1 METNQLRSF
10 MEVVKTGNFSEAAE
24 NLYTTQSSVSKHIQ
38 ALEKDLGVKLFD
50 RSKRKVSLTTA
61 GQLVAKDAKRILAA
75 EQHLLQSLASFSQQT
90 DGQLSLASIPTMG
103 SYGITDLI
111 MDFQKEHPDLAVDL
125 CEVEGVDILN
135 RLQNDEFDLACMRTD
150 HLPKSFD
157 CLTLCQDHL
166 VAVLPQTHP
175 LANRAEIS
183 LSDLQEEDFLC
194 LGADTKL
201 LETVQTACHNAGF
214 APHITY
220 TGNRAENIMDMVANG
235 RGIALI
241 MEKIATYYAKDR
253 VALVSLQE
261 KTTSRIG
268 LVRSHS
274 HGKNLASSTL
284 WNYVRSQTS

>member
-1 METNQLRSF
+1 M
-10 MEVVKTGNFSEAAE
+10 
-24 NLYTTQSSVSKHIQ
+24 
-38 ALEKDLGVKLFD
+38 
-50 RSKRKVSLTTA
+50 
-61 GQLVAKDAKRILAA
+61 
-75 EQHLLQSLASFSQQT
+75 
-90 DGQLSLASIPTMG
+90 
-103 SYGITDLI
+103 
-111 MDFQKEHPDLAVDL
+111 
-125 CEVEGVDILN
+125 DILN

-253 VALVSLQE
+253 VALGFPCKKKRPAALGWYVL
-261 KTTSRIG
+261 I
-268 LVRSHS
+268 LM
-274 HGKNLASSTL
+274 GKI
-284 WNYVRSQTS
+284 WPPPHFGIMCGSQTS

>member
-10 MEVVKTGNFSEAAE
+10 IEVVKTGNFSEAAE

-75 EQHLLQSLASFSQQT
+75 EQHLLHSLASFSQQT
-90 DGQLSLASIPTMG
+90 DGHLSLASIPTMG
-103 SYGITDLI
+103 PYGITDLI
-111 MDFQKEHPDLAVDL
+111 MGFQNDHPDLAIDL
-125 CEVEGVDILN
+125 YEVEGIDILS
-135 RLQNDEFDLACMRTD
+135 RLQNNEFDLACMRTD

-157 CLTLCQDHL
+157 CLTLCQDNL

-175 LANRAEIS
+175 LADCTDIS
-183 LSDLQEEDFLC
+183 LSALQKEKFLC

-201 LETVQTACHNAGF
+201 LETVQIACHNAGF
-214 APHITY
+214 TPHITY

-253 VALVSLQE
+253 VSLVSLKE
-261 KTTSRIG
+261 KTTSHIG

-274 HGKNLASSTL
+274 HEISLASSTF
-284 WNYVRSQTS
+284 WNYARAQIS